1 MVKGRNSPG
10 KLRTVSLGLF
20 INGIRGIPGKF
31 SLWVERLSEGH
42 FCLLL
47 LSPLILLLTVI
58 IGVPLLG
65 TIWVSFHQYAPTKPW
80 LEYKFTGL
88 ANYISLLTDPI
99 FFAALLH
106 SFYFTVLN
114 IVFMLL
120 FAMMGAFLASKQ
132 TKGKAI
138 IRTALLVPWATPI
151 AIAGI
156 TFKLMYSS
164 EYGVI
169 NYLLKSAGFIEEYIP
184 WLLSYSH
191 VFNWMYSA
199 VAMNAV
205 IVAAVWRNIP
215 ISTLLLLAALESIP
229 SEYYKVAKVNGANTW
244 QIFRH
249 ITLPLIMPAIT
260 VVVLWRAITAMR
272 IYGIIE
278 TMTGG
283 GPGRLT
289 ETLQLLT
296 IRTFFTAKNIGKGSA
311 IATMTM
317 IFTFLIIL
325 AYLVFIQYMEKKRK

>member
-1 MVKGRNSPG
+1 MAKGIDRPG
-10 KLRTVSLGLF
+10 KPGMVSLGLF
-20 INGIRGIPGKF
+20 INGIKGLLSRF
-31 SLWVERLSEGH
+31 SLWVERLSEEQ
-42 FCLLL
+42 FCFLL
-47 LSPLILLLTVI
+47 LSPLLLLLAVI
-58 IGVPLLG
+58 IGVPLLR
-65 TIWVSFHQYAPTKPW
+65 TIWVSFHQYLPTKPW
-80 LEYKFTGL
+80 LEYKFIGL
-88 ANYISLLTDPI
+88 VNYIFLLKDPI
-99 FFAALLH
+99 FLAALLH

-114 IVFMLL
+114 IVFILL
-120 FAMMGAFLASKQ
+120 FAMVGAFLASKQ

-151 AIAGI
+151 AIAGM
-156 TFKLMYSS
+156 TFRLMYSS
-164 EYGVI
+164 EHGVI
-169 NYLLKSAGFIEEYIP
+169 NYLLKTGGFIEEYIP

-191 VFNWMYSA
+191 VFDWMYSA
-199 VAMNAV
+199 IAMNAI

-244 QIFRH
+244 QIFWH
-249 ITLPLIMPAIT
+249 ITFPLIMPAMT

-296 IRTFFTAKNIGKGSA
+296 IRTFYTEKNIGKGSA
-311 IATMTM
+311 VATLTM

-325 AYLVFIQYMEKKRK
+325 AYLAFIQYMEKRRK

>member
-1 MVKGRNSPG
+1 MNEKYNPG
-10 KLRTVSLGLF
+10 KPQRVSLGLLVNW
-20 INGIRGIPGKF
+20 IKGIARGF
-31 SLWVERLSEGH
+31 SLWVERLSEGQ

-58 IGVPLLG
+58 IGIPLLQ
-65 TIWVSFHQYAPTKPW
+65 TIWVSFHQYTPTKPW
-80 LEYKFTGL
+80 LKYKFIGL
-88 ANYISLLTDPI
+88 ANYISLLKDPI
-99 FFAALLH
+99 FINALIH
-106 SFYFTVLN
+106 SFYFTILN
-114 IVFMLL
+114 IIFILL
-120 FAMMGAFLASKQ
+120 FALLGAFLASKQ
-132 TKGKAI
+132 SKGKAI
-138 IRTALLVPWATPI
+138 IRTAILVPWATPI
-151 AIAGI
+151 AIAGM
-156 TFKLMYSS
+156 TFKLMYSG

-169 NYLLKSAGFIEEYIP
+169 NYILKSMGFIEEYVP

-191 VFNWMYSA
+191 VFEWIYSA

-205 IVAAVWRNIP
+205 IVAATWRNIP
-215 ISTLLLLAALESIP
+215 ISTLLILAALESIP

-249 ITLPLIMPAIT
+249 ITFPLIMPAIT

-272 IYGIIE
+272 IYGIVE

-296 IRTFFTAKNIGKGSA
+296 IRTFYTEKNIGKGSA

-317 IFTFLIIL
+317 IFTFLIII
-325 AYLVFIQYMEKKRK
+325 AYLTFIQYTEKKRK